1 MKRFGLA
8 PSTLPQDVLEKKKQR
23 AERFGI
29 SVKEVELDKRK
40 KRIERFGQDS
50 YFDALRQRKR
60 TKH

>member
-1 MKRFGLA
+1 MKRFGLVPKA
-8 PSTLPQDVLEKKKQR
+8 TPQDVLDKKKQR
-23 AERFGI
+23 AERFGT
-29 SVKEVELDKRK
+29 SVKEVELEKRK